1 MNDELY
7 NELLEASWRRKLTA
21 EEEAQLRAWLA
32 AHPEAQADW
41 DDEALLTQQ
50 LERLPNAP
58 LASNFTAQVMG
69 KLELDLARE
78 EREQRH
84 SRMPKWWRWVP
95 HYASVLI
102 VVLLIGAGVH
112 QYREHK
118 RTEMARSVAQVTP
131 FASVLKPDIIK
142 DFDAIQQLRHVPI
155 VSDEELLA
163 ALQ

>member
-41 DDEALLTQQ
+41 DEEALLSQQ

-69 KLELDLARE
+69 KLELDLVRE
-78 EREQRH
+78 RRGRTRWPW
-84 SRMPKWWRWVP
+84 SMWWRVVP
-95 HYASVLI
+95 RYAAVLA
-102 VVLLIGAGVH
+102 VAVLAGFGVLRH
-112 QYREHK
+112 REHQAMV
-118 RTEMARSVAQVTP
+118 ESVANVTP
-131 FASVLKPDIIK
+131 FASVLQPEIIK
-142 DFDAIQQLRHVPI
+142 DFDAIQQLRYVPV
-155 VSDEELLA
+155 VSDDELLA